1 MFDIGWSEL
10 LVIGVV
16 ALIFI
21 GPKELPTVLRMVGQW
36 LTKIR
41 RMASDFQSQFHE
53 AMREAEMADL
63 KKQVDDL
70 GNTTTNFTNFDPIG
84 TVRREIESAFE
95 DKPKPAIEADTAPVP
110 PATPVADAPPVPP
123 SPGIEQRA
131 ALPASEP
138 APPPAPLPITPAR
151 PEPVPASK
159 DLADAMPAQGSEGPR
174 A

>member
-10 LVIGVV
+10 LLIGVV

-53 AMREAEMADL
+53 AMREAEMAEL

-70 GNTTTNFTNFDPIG
+70 GNTTTSFTNFDPIG
-84 TVRREIESAFE
+84 TVRKEIESAFD
-95 DKPKPAIEADTAPVP
+95 DKPKPATQVGTESVST
-110 PATPVADAPPVPP
+110 ATPAAETPLAPP
-123 SPGIEQRA
+123 SPGVEQSVA
-131 ALPASEP
+131 PVASDP
-138 APPPAPLPITPAR
+138 APPPAPLSEPA
-151 PEPVPASK
+151 AK
-159 DLADAMPAQGSEGPR
+159 DFAESMPAPRSEGSR